1 MDTKD
6 VKTRGKEIS
15 AWTALGDLGARH
27 MRRAIAKRRENRKQN
42 PEEKYFSLWT
52 EHTPAVEELIA
63 YVKSVTEEGSESY
76 IPPAE
81 RLAVTDMDGTLFC
94 ETDPTY
100 FDFMLL
106 VYRVLEDPDYKD
118 RATERER
125 TAVQNILSFIDTGVM
140 VPDLEVEVGRC
151 IASSF
156 SGLTVAEFTEYVRAR
171 GEAPARGY
179 DGMKAGE
186 AFFRTAQVFQVPAAH
201 RERISAC
208 LEQIAAEEKISDS
221 RSELMRRIQLC
232 GLMLL
237 CSRVCIFLSDPP
249 TDIHTTD
256 PQIIKAAHYI
266 NEHYMNPM
274 TTADVAQAV
283 GFSPNYLSRKFRTA
297 AGIGLHEYLVFV
309 RLHHAALELISTHD
323 SITTI
328 ALRCGFSDSNYFKD
342 SFKKKYGVT
351 SRDYRKIP

>member
-1 MDTKD
+1 MNDQKNAPAYTGGVHAETRWREPGYTMALHHCHSCFELFYAESGACRFLIDDSIFDLHTGDFILVPPMSLHYTRYMFGQCKRTVILFQYED
-6 VKTRGKEIS
+6 V
-15 AWTALGDLGARH
+15 
-27 MRRAIAKRRENRKQN
+27 
-42 PEEKYFSLWT
+42 PEEIRQT
-52 EHTPAVEELIA
+52 
-63 YVKSVTEEGSESY
+63 
-76 IPPAE
+76 
-81 RLAVTDMDGTLFC
+81 M
-94 ETDPTY
+94 PT
-100 FDFMLL
+100 
-106 VYRVLEDPDYKD
+106 
-118 RATERER
+118 
-125 TAVQNILSFIDTGVM
+125 
-140 VPDLEVEVGRC
+140 
-151 IASSF
+151 
-156 SGLTVAEFTEYVRAR
+156 
-171 GEAPARGY
+171 
-179 DGMKAGE
+179 GE

-237 CSRVCIFLSDPP
+237 CSRVCIFLSNPP

-351 SRDYRKIP
+351 PRDYRKLP